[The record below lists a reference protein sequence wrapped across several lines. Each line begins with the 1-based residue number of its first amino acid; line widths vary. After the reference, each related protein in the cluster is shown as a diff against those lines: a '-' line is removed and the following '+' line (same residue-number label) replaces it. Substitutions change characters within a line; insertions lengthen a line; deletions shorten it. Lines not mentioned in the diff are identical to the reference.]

1 MYKQLLTY
9 EIRAQVRSDVRIL
22 AALVAVVAAS
32 IGVRAL
38 DIPGLSA
45 STEIL
50 AYALCVAMPVVVAIV
65 GLVDYWKTLYGQRG
79 YFTMSLPASGAQIF
93 WAKITRMALACLAAL
108 PFMVGGLVAMSA
120 TSAWTQGLSLS
131 QYTAPIRSALA
142 PFSTSV
148 LLALVAAQLFS
159 CFCWVVQCCAAMS
172 IGAQGRFNH
181 MGFAAPLIGFVGVY
195 RLFIIEGVGVVC
207 GVRRVVAG

>member
-1 MYKQLLTY
+1 M
-9 EIRAQVRSDVRIL
+9 
-22 AALVAVVAAS
+22 
-32 IGVRAL
+32 
-38 DIPGLSA
+38 
-45 STEIL
+45 
-50 AYALCVAMPVVVAIV
+50 AIV

-93 WAKITRMALACLAAL
+93 WAKITRMALA
-108 PFMVGGLVAMSA
+108 A

-148 LLALVAAQLFS
+148 LLALVVAQLFS
-159 CFCWVVQCCAAMS
+159 CFCWAVQCCAVMT

-195 RLFIIEGVGVVC
+195 LVNQVLSGV
-207 GVRRVVAG
+207 

>member
-38 DIPGLSA
+38 DIPGLSTI
-45 STEIL
+45 TEML
-50 AYALCVAMPVVVAIV
+50 AYALCVAMPVVVAIM

-93 WAKITRMALACLAAL
+93 WAKLPAWPWPAWPLCLSWWVGWWPWPPRLPGRRGLAC
-108 PFMVGGLVAMSA
+108 
-120 TSAWTQGLSLS
+120 
-131 QYTAPIRSALA
+131 RST
-142 PFSTSV
+142 PP
-148 LLALVAAQLFS
+148 
-159 CFCWVVQCCAAMS
+159 
-172 IGAQGRFNH
+172 R
-181 MGFAAPLIGFVGVY
+181 FAA
-195 RLFIIEGVGVVC
+195 R
-207 GVRRVVAG
+207 

>member
-38 DIPGLSA
+38 DIPGLGA
-45 STEIL
+45 TTEML

-79 YFTMSLPASGAQIF
+79 YFTMSLPGRFAFHGG
-93 WAKITRMALACLAAL
+93 W
-108 PFMVGGLVAMSA
+108 VGGRGCHICLDA
-120 TSAWTQGLSLS
+120 
-131 QYTAPIRSALA
+131 
-142 PFSTSV
+142 
-148 LLALVAAQLFS
+148 
-159 CFCWVVQCCAAMS
+159 
-172 IGAQGRFNH
+172 GA
-181 MGFAAPLIGFVGVY
+181 
-195 RLFIIEGVGVVC
+195 
-207 GVRRVVAG
+207 

>member
-50 AYALCVAMPVVVAIV
+50 AYAL
-65 GLVDYWKTLYGQRG
+65 L
-79 YFTMSLPASGAQIF
+79 
-93 WAKITRMALACLAAL
+93 
-108 PFMVGGLVAMSA
+108 
-120 TSAWTQGLSLS
+120 LSS
-131 QYTAPIRSALA
+131 K
-142 PFSTSV
+142 
-148 LLALVAAQLFS
+148 
-159 CFCWVVQCCAAMS
+159 
-172 IGAQGRFNH
+172 
-181 MGFAAPLIGFVGVY
+181 
-195 RLFIIEGVGVVC
+195 
-207 GVRRVVAG
+207 